1 MKKLLPLLF
10 LISAPVHADI
20 TSKFTTSISVKV
32 DAAMSQATRIGAS
45 YSASGSNIGTNN
57 QDDVIGGLT
66 VSNGAVTLNAGDY
79 SINGCGDTPSNC
91 ASTWSLSESYTAA
104 DTIPSNN
111 GTENTTITAGTV
123 PNFGS
128 VISTVEGSGAG
139 FDGDITSAHGI
150 ENLEEGGAGSTVT
163 GQFVTELTIR

>member
-1 MKKLLPLLF
+1 MKKLLIFLF
-10 LISAPVHADI
+10 MLSAPAYADI
-20 TSKFTTSISVKV
+20 TSKFTSSVSVKV

-45 YSASGSNIGTNN
+45 YSASGSNIGTSDTND
-57 QDDVIGGLT
+57 QT
-66 VSNGAVTLNAGDY
+66 VSNGTVTLNAGDY
-79 SINGCGDTPSNC
+79 SINGCGETPANC

-128 VISTVEGSGAG
+128 VISTVAGSGDGFAG
-139 FDGDITSAHGI
+139 SITSGHGI
-150 ENLEEGGAGSTVT
+150 TGLHEGDAGSTVT

>member
-1 MKKLLPLLF
+1 MKKLLSLLF
-10 LISAPVHADI
+10 LIAAPVHADI

-79 SINGCGDTPSNC
+79 SINGCGETPANC
-91 ASTWSLSESYTAA
+91 ASTWSLTESFTAA

-128 VISTVEGSGAG
+128 VISTVAGSGDGFAG
-139 FDGDITSAHGI
+139 SITSGHGI
-150 ENLEEGGAGSTVT
+150 TGLHEGDAGSTVT